1 MSKGKGSAHRP
12 EAGVGSLI
20 RSLSGEPG
28 GVSTGQ
34 VVSATGLSRQ
44 AVHYHLS
51 RMVRTGDLVR
61 EGAGRGTRYVR
72 HVDLERAYALDALQ
86 EDLVWRE
93 IVDSVPSLSAAKA
106 NVRSILAHAFTEMLN
121 NAIDHSRG
129 ATVRVAIQA
138 RADVITFEVVDDG
151 VGVFRNV
158 RQKLRLPD
166 DFASIQ
172 EIAKGKATTAPERHS
187 GEGIFFTSKMVDR
200 FELESGVLRWTVDN
214 LRRDQAVGDIPRRTG
229 TRVACAIAR
238 DSARTTSEVFE
249 AYAGGKSYSFS
260 ESSIAVGLFETGG
273 TFVSRSEAKRLV
285 DRLEGFE
292 EVRLDFGGVE
302 QVGRGFVDE
311 IFRVWASD
319 HPQTR
324 LRPINMSPA
333 VERMVTRSL
342 GGTAGGA

>member
-1 MSKGKGSAHRP
+1 MSKGKGNVDRP
-12 EAGVGSLI
+12 EGSVEALI
-20 RSLSGEPG
+20 RSLSGEPR

-51 RMVRTGDLVR
+51 RMVRRGELVR
-61 EGAGRGTRYVR
+61 QGAGRGTRYVR
-72 HVDLERAYALDALQ
+72 HVDLEHVYVLVGLQ

-93 IVDSVPSLSAAKA
+93 IAGSVPGLSGAKA
-106 NVRSILAHAFTEMLN
+106 NVRSILAHSFTEMLN

-129 ATVRVAIQA
+129 TAVRVAVQA
-138 RADVITFEVVDDG
+138 RADVIGFEVVDDG
-151 VGVFRNV
+151 VGVFKNV
-158 RQKLRLPD
+158 REKLGLPD

-172 EIAKGKATTAPERHS
+172 EIAKGKATTAPEHHT

-214 LRRDQAVGDIPRRTG
+214 LRRDQAVGDVPVRTG

-249 AYAGGKSYSFS
+249 AYAGSDSFSFS
-260 ESSIAVGLFETGG
+260 ESAIAVGLFETGG

-285 DRLEGFE
+285 DRLERFE

-302 QVGRGFVDE
+302 QVGQGFVDE

-324 LRPINMSPA
+324 LIPINMSPA
-333 VERMVTRSL
+333 VEPMVTRSL
-342 GGTAGGA
+342 GEPPGSA